1 MLSAADSRTMQLLVL
16 LALALFIGVQAF
28 PLSEVWRRRALMLG
42 AVLLLAALIFTV
54 LAWGERPPLVLPGGG
69 EVA

>member
-1 MLSAADSRTMQLLVL
+1 MLNATDSRTMQLLVL

-28 PLSEVWRRRALMLG
+28 PLSEVWRRRVLVLG
-42 AVLLLAALIFTV
+42 VVLLLVALIFTV
-54 LAWGERPPLVLPGGG
+54 LAWGERPALVLPDGG